1 LFASNTS
8 WLWPLL
14 RLSNPHGL
22 RSGDNGHKP
31 IWASHRQF
39 LIVALQQHASLGGYR
54 PALRISVSVGMV
66 TQQPDL
72 LSPDRDSINFPSWLD
87 QLFSRADEGTY
98 LAKGT
103 GGDRAIQVAWFQLP

>member
-1 LFASNTS
+1 
-8 WLWPLL
+8 
-14 RLSNPHGL
+14 
-22 RSGDNGHKP
+22 
-31 IWASHRQF
+31 
-39 LIVALQQHASLGGYR
+39 
-54 PALRISVSVGMV
+54 MV